1 MLLFTSSTQHQSLR
15 KTPWTC
21 WRDICQNWASRRT
34 PKTVRRRPASAELIW
49 FESYCPL
56 INTTTDKQDVDIWE
70 EPEEGNVIRDGDN
83 ITGGTL
89 NKLVE
94 KLTAEKTPG
103 WLVTVLARAILCAH
117 SVVPTDPTSTKT
129 FLMTYQSFTTP
140 RKLLEK
146 LFQRYEVPLNRYK
159 GDDNMRYT
167 RPRPTTHYNHN

>member
-1 MLLFTSSTQHQSLR
+1 M
-15 KTPWTC
+15 
-21 WRDICQNWASRRT
+21 
-34 PKTVRRRPASAELIW
+34 
-49 FESYCPL
+49 
-56 INTTTDKQDVDIWE
+56 DIWE